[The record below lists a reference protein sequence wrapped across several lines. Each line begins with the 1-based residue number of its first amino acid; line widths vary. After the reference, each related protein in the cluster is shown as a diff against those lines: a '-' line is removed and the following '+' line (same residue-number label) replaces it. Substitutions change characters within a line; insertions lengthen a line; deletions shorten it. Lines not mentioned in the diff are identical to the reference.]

1 MEYNF
6 REIEKRWQ
14 SQWVKDKTYHTT
26 EDPAKE
32 KFYVLNMFPYPSG
45 AGLHVGHPLGY
56 IASDI
61 YARYKR
67 LKGFNVLN
75 PMGYDAYGLPAEQYA
90 IQTGQHPEVTTVAN
104 IARYRQQLD
113 NIGFSFDWDREIRTC
128 DPKYYHWTQ
137 WAFEKMFGSFFCNSC
152 QKAQPIEKLVEH
164 FNEKGTEGLDVAE
177 SEHLEFTAEEWRAM
191 SDVEKQKTL
200 MNYRIAYLGETMV
213 NWCAGLG
220 TVLAN
225 DEVVNGV
232 SERGGFPVVQKKMQ
246 QWCLRT
252 SAYSQRLLDGLETV
266 DWSDSIK
273 ETQKNWI
280 GRSEGTEMQFRIAP
294 SSTGRDGEGLLTIFT
309 TRADTIFGVT
319 FMVLAPESELVAQ
332 LTTAEHKAEVD
343 EYLAYVKKRTE
354 LDRMANHNVTGVFSG
369 SYAVNPF
376 TGENI
381 PIWISEYVLA
391 GYGTGAIMAVP
402 AHDSRDYAF
411 AKHFNL
417 PITPL
422 IEGADV
428 SEESFDAK
436 EGIVCNSPAAGKET
450 LDGFSLNGLSVKE
463 AIAKTKQFVTEK
475 GMGRVKV
482 NYRLRDAIFSRQR
495 YWGEP
500 FPVYY
505 KDGMP
510 QMVPEDC
517 LPLLLPEIETYKPTE
532 TGEPPLGRAKMWAW
546 DTEKRQVV
554 DKALVD
560 NKTVFPLELNTM
572 PGFAGS
578 SAYYLR
584 YMDPHNDTC
593 LVGKDAD
600 NYWQNVDLYVGGCE
614 HATGHIIYSRFWN
627 KLHYDLGVSCKE
639 EPFQKLVNQGMIQGR
654 SNFVYRVNRTAPS
667 NSPQGENGVTSTAN
681 GSLSS
686 ERAGGEAA
694 PVFVSY
700 NLRKDY
706 DVTPIH
712 VDVNIVSA
720 DVLDIEAF
728 KAWRPEY
735 ANAEFVL
742 EDGKY
747 ICGWAVEKMS
757 KSMFNVVNPDMIVEK
772 YGADTLR
779 LYEMFLGPVEASKP
793 WDTNGIDGCFR
804 FLKKFWALFYEN
816 RTDEFLP
823 ADAEP
828 TADNLKSLH
837 KLIKKVT
844 EDIEHFSYNTSISA
858 FMIAVG
864 ELAQQKCRSKQ
875 VLEQLVVLIAPFA
888 PHIAEELW
896 HALGNTT
903 TVCDAQ
909 WPVFNPQY
917 LVESEVQ
924 LTVSFNG
931 KARFQKKF
939 AADATNDEIQAA
951 VLADE
956 QSKKYLDGKTVV
968 KVIVVPKKIVNVVIK

>member
-252 SAYSQRLLDGLETV
+252 SAYSQRLLDGLEAV

-546 DTEKRQVV
+546 DVEKRQVV

-614 HATGHIIYSRFWN
+614 HATGHLIYSRFWN
-627 KLHYDLGVSCKE
+627 KFLFDLGVSCKE
-639 EPFQKLVNQGMIQGR
+639 EPYQKLVNQGMIQGR
-654 SNFVYRVNRTAPS
+654 SNFVYRVNS
-667 NSPQGENGVTSTAN
+667 DDHSK
-681 GSLSS
+681 
-686 ERAGGEAA
+686 A